1 MTDFCDGELGKLER
15 MMKEVPN
22 FDKRYIHTAERDCP
36 YCRHWKNNRFSADKC
51 PYFD

>member
-1 MTDFCDGELGKLER
+1 MTNFCEGELRKIER

-22 FDKRYIHTAERDCP
+22 FDKRIVPDKERDCMK
-36 YCRHWKNNRFSADKC
+36 CRYWNDEKCTMAKC